1 MSQSTYVRNKDFY
14 NFCYQAIVIILPV
27 AFYMLYGPL
36 DICPLSIATEFE
48 WRSD

>member
-1 MSQSTYVRNKDFY
+1 MSQSTYVSNNDFF
-14 NFCYQAIVIILPV
+14 NFCYYGIVIILPV
-27 AFYMLYGPL
+27 VLYIIFGPL